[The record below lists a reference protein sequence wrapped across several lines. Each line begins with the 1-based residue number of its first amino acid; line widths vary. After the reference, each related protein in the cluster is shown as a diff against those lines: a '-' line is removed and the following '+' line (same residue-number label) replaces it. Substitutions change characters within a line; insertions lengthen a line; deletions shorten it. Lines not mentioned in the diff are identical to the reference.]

1 MLPLSLL
8 LLPLLLSY
16 GHGGYR
22 ATLNHIDTLLRTN
35 PNTALAVID
44 SLSQYESN
52 MSRAEQ
58 MRTRFYRGVA
68 RIRTYKPVTD
78 DSRLATLIGA
88 GKVRA
93 NGLTSLILL
102 IIRKLISKQSIIVL
116 CSLRRGIIEQ
126 NFGFHLRA
134 LTS

>member
-22 ATLNHIDTLLRTN
+22 ATLNHIDTLLRT
-35 PNTALAVID
+35 
-44 SLSQYESN
+44 
-52 MSRAEQ
+52 
-58 MRTRFYRGVA
+58 RFYRGVA
-68 RIRTYKPVTD
+68 RIRTYKSVTD

-93 NGLTSLILL
+93 DGLTSLILL